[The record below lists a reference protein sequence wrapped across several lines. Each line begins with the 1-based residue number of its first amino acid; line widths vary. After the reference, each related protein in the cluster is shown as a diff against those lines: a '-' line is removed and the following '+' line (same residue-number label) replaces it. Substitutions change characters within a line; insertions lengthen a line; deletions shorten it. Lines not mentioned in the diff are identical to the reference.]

1 NTNTDGSALQINKNT
16 NKQAIKNFLD
26 ED

>member
-1 NTNTDGSALQINKNT
+1 DGSALQINKNT
-16 NKQAIKNFLD
+16 NKQAIKDFLD